1 MATPL
6 SRRDVLALLGAAG
19 GAGLAFSWEARP
31 DAVATFGL
39 SAGQAARAV
48 AFPQGAVI
56 RTLLKDVPPESLSG
70 GPVLFHEHLS
80 MHYPPQVKEHFTDDV
95 GMMVEEVRAAG
106 KDGIACIVDGGH
118 PDMSRSLDAL
128 KRIAAESGVA
138 IVASGGYYMQRTYP
152 PEIATRSADQ
162 IADDL
167 VAQAKSER
175 LGAFGEIGQQGGVL
189 TDDEKKVFQ
198 AVAKAH
204 VRTGLPV
211 FTHNAYTGT
220 RPAPNPVP
228 HDAALRQLDVLEAA
242 GAKPSRLAIGH
253 ICCLDDPRAEIAQQ
267 LAKRGAFVGFDR
279 VTIPIVPD
287 AERVLMIMAMVEAG
301 YAEHVLLSSDFAIAG
316 SLKKNGGAGIGQAA
330 TVFGP
335 MLLKAGLSEPLLHQ
349 ILVDNPR
356 RFLAF
361 VPV

>member
-118 PDMSRSLDAL
+118 PDMDRAVSTAL

-138 IVASGGYYMQRTYP
+138 IVASGGYYMQRNYP
-152 PEIATRSADQ
+152 PEIATQTRPIKSPTIWSREAK
-162 IADDL
+162 
-167 VAQAKSER
+167 AQR

-189 TDDEKKVFQ
+189 TDDERKVVHGGGEGPR
-198 AVAKAH
+198 AS
-204 VRTGLPV
+204 TGLPV
-211 FTHNAYTGT
+211 FTHNAVHSA
-220 RPAPNPVP
+220 RSAVHPVRVP
-228 HDAALRQLDVLEAA
+228 HGRRAASSSIVLEAA

-253 ICCLDDPRAEIAQQ
+253 VCCLDDHDRRDRASSSPNVAPSSASIA
-267 LAKRGAFVGFDR
+267 
-279 VTIPIVPD
+279 
-287 AERVLMIMAMVEAG
+287 
-301 YAEHVLLSSDFAIAG
+301 
-316 SLKKNGGAGIGQAA
+316 
-330 TVFGP
+330 
-335 MLLKAGLSEPLLHQ
+335 
-349 ILVDNPR
+349 
-356 RFLAF
+356 
-361 VPV
+361 